1 MFNFEKLC
9 SLNAVSGNEH
19 NVSKYLAD
27 VLSENYENI
36 DVDSYGN
43 VVVFCNKDSKCT
55 VMLDAHIDQIGLV
68 VKEIDEQGFVR
79 FICSGGLDTSILPT
93 SEVVV
98 HGKQDLFGVVGA
110 KPPHLKTKDEES
122 SLKPED
128 MYIDCG
134 LSAGEIKNIVSP
146 GDTISLM
153 AEFACLENNYY
164 TSKSLDNRVS
174 VYIVGECLKRLKD
187 KKLKYNL
194 VGSFS
199 AQEELGCRGAS
210 LIAERIKPDIA
221 IVIDVTFGVSPYT
234 TEEEGFLT
242 GKGITVAVG
251 PNVDRKLT
259 EKFVKNCKD
268 NKFDFEKEV
277 CGGSTGT
284 NAWPIQVAGLGTK
297 CLVISVPIKYMHTSV
312 EMVNKSDIETAIDSI
327 CSALGGG
334 IF

>member
-19 NVSKYLAD
+19 NVSEYLSD
-27 VLSENYENI
+27 ILYEDYENVN
-36 DVDSYGN
+36 VDSYGN
-43 VVVFCNKDSKCT
+43 VVVLDDRGSNCT
-55 VMLDAHIDQIGLV
+55 VMLDAHTDQIGLV

-98 HGKQDLFGVVGA
+98 HGKEDLFGVVGA
-110 KPPHLKTKDEES
+110 KPPHLKTKDEDS

-134 LSAGEIKNIVSP
+134 LSAEEIKNIVSP
-146 GDTISLM
+146 GDTISLK
-153 AEFACLENNYY
+153 AEFACLKNNYY

-174 VYIVGECLKRLKD
+174 VYVVGECLKRLKD
-187 KKLKYNL
+187 KKLKYNI

-199 AQEELGCRGAS
+199 VQEELGCRGAA

-234 TEEEGFLT
+234 SEEDGFLT

-259 EKFVKNCKD
+259 ERFIQNCKD
-268 NKFDFEKEV
+268 NNLPFEKEV

-312 EMVNKSDIETAIDSI
+312 EMVNKSDMETAIDSI
-327 CSALGGG
+327 CSALEGG
-334 IF
+334 IL

>member
-19 NVSKYLAD
+19 NVSKYVSD
-27 VLSENYENI
+27 VLSTRYENV

-43 VVVFCNKDSKCT
+43 VVVLDDKGSSCT

-68 VKEIDEQGFVR
+68 VKEIDDHGFIR
-79 FICSGGLDTSILPT
+79 FISSGGLDTSILPT
-93 SEVVV
+93 SEVWV
-98 HGKQDLFGVVGA
+98 HGKEDLFGVVGA
-110 KPPHLKTKDEES
+110 KPPHLKTKDED
-122 SLKPED
+122 SLLNLEN
-128 MYIDCG
+128 MYVDCG
-134 LSAGEIKNIVSP
+134 LSANEMSDIVCP
-146 GDTISLM
+146 GDTISLN
-153 AEFACLENNYY
+153 AEFACLQNSYY

-187 KKLKYNL
+187 KKLNYNL
-194 VGSFS
+194 AGSFS
-199 AQEELGCRGAS
+199 VQEELGCRGAS

-221 IVIDVTFGVSPYT
+221 IVVDVTFGVSPYIDN
-234 TEEEGFLT
+234 EDGFIT

-259 EKFVKNCKD
+259 EKFIKNCE
-268 NKFDFEKEV
+268 NNSFPFEKEV

-284 NAWPIQVAGLGTK
+284 NAWPIQVSGLGTK

-312 EMVNKSDIETAIDSI
+312 EIVNKSDIDVAINAI
-327 CSALGGG
+327 CSALEGG
-334 IF
+334 IL